1 MIDGRGRVWK
11 RNEDGFFCLILR
23 AEYRDMFMLR
33 RKKLTYKAIGD
44 RYQVSRNHARQLV
57 ARHMRHRRVK
67 VYRYL
72 KIRNNRGKHEHDLR
86 HSEQV

>member
-11 RNEDGFFCLILR
+11 RNEDGNFCVVSR
-23 AEYRDMFMLR
+23 DEYRDMFMLR

-44 RYQVSRNHARQLV
+44 RYKVCRNHARTLV
-57 ARHMRHRRVK
+57 KRYQRHRRVK

-72 KIRNNRGKHEHDLR
+72 EIRNKRINQDEM
-86 HSEQV
+86 V